1 MLRALSTA
9 ATGMNAQQMIV
20 DTIANDLANMNTTGF
35 KRTQVDFRD
44 LMYVKL
50 QEAGRDTT
58 ASVMAPS
65 GFEIGSG
72 VSPGSTMKVYS
83 QGTLTNTAGQLDMA
97 IQGDGFFQVTTPDG
111 IRYTRDGSFRTN
123 ATGQLVTSTGY
134 TMDPAI
140 TIPTDAR
147 SVSIGTDGTVTVF
160 EQANTTGTVVGTI
173 NIVRFANPSGLS
185 DEGNNLVASTP
196 ASGPAIAGTAGQN
209 GMGSIQ
215 QGFLEQS
222 NVDMITE
229 LVGLITAQR
238 AYETNSRA
246 IQAGDEMLQSTNRL
260 GSS

>member
-1 MLRALSTA
+1 
-9 ATGMNAQQMIV
+9 MNAQQMIV
-20 DTIANDLANMNTTGF
+20 DTIATNLANMNTAGF

-50 QEAGRDTT
+50 KEAGRDTT
-58 ASVMAPS
+58 SNVMAPS

-83 QGTLTNTAGQLDMA
+83 QGTLQNTSGQLDMA

-111 IRYTRDGSFRTN
+111 VRYTRDGSFRTN
-123 ATGQLVTSTGY
+123 ATGQLVTSAGY
-134 TMDPAI
+134 TMQPSI
-140 TIPTDAR
+140 TIPTDSRA
-147 SVSIGTDGTVTVF
+147 VSIGTDGTVTAF
-160 EQANTTGTVVGTI
+160 TGANTTGTTVGTI
-173 NIVRFANPSGLS
+173 NIVRFANPSGLTNQG
-185 DEGNNLVASTP
+185 DNLLAETP
-196 ASGPAIAGTAGQN
+196 ASGTAITGTAGQN

-229 LVGLITAQR
+229 LVSLITAQR

-246 IQAGDEMLQSTNRL
+246 ISAGDQMLQTTNRL
-260 GSS
+260 AGG